1 MWYKEE
7 EKEEGEGEEEEE
19 AEEKVTVREKKNFC
33 VCLYASS
40 RVHSNHRLLL
50 VYLFRPS
57 LYHTIE
63 SPREKICSSN
73 ESVHINLIL
82 QHHDDA
88 PPSLFLPPSTRL
100 DDDDDDAN
108 DEQSCSR
115 VSIFQKRQRG

>member
-1 MWYKEE
+1 MRIKRKRSARSASYDNTIYVVPYKEE

-63 SPREKICSSN
+63 SERK
-73 ESVHINLIL
+73 NL
-82 QHHDDA
+82 
-88 PPSLFLPPSTRL
+88 LF
-100 DDDDDDAN
+100 
-108 DEQSCSR
+108 E
-115 VSIFQKRQRG
+115 